1 VEALEG
7 SQTRSRRVLRDEVL
21 LVLGVSLG
29 ASAAY
34 SVVVFVAKLTA
45 PTPLAQQTTALNQSQ
60 APGRPWLDLTYQ
72 LLGIGFGVVPALLA
86 LHLLNR
92 DGGGVRSRLGLDF
105 RRPYFD
111 AGTGTALA
119 LAIGLPGVGLYL
131 LARQLGIN
139 TTVAA
144 ANLPDVWWAIP
155 VLVLAAA
162 GNGLLEEVV
171 VVGYLMTR
179 LSELGWRTGSAV
191 AASALLRGTYHVY
204 QGIGAFVGNAIMG
217 AVFALFFVRTKRVMP
232 LVVAHA
238 LLDVGAFVGYAILRG
253 KVGFL
258 D

>member
-1 VEALEG
+1 M
-7 SQTRSRRVLRDEVL
+7 L

-34 SVVVFVAKLTA
+34 SLVAFVAKLTA

-72 LLGIGFGVVPALLA
+72 LLGIGFTVVPALLA

-92 DGGGVRSRLGLDF
+92 DGGDVRSRLGLDF
-105 RRPYFD
+105 RRPFFD
-111 AGTGTALA
+111 LGTGTVLA
-119 LAIGLPGVGLYL
+119 LAIGIPGVGLYV
-131 LARQLGIN
+131 LARELGVN

-144 ANLPDVWWAIP
+144 ANLPDVWWATP
-155 VLVLAAA
+155 VLVLAAV
-162 GNGLLEEVV
+162 GNGFLEEII

-179 LSELGWRTGSAV
+179 LPELGFRTASAV
-191 AASALLRGTYHVY
+191 AASALLRGTYHLY

-217 AVFALFFVRTKRVMP
+217 AVFALLFVRTRRVMP

-238 LLDVGAFVGYAILRG
+238 LLDVGAFVGYAVLRG
-253 KVGFL
+253 HVGFL
-258 D
+258 E

>member
-1 VEALEG
+1 M
-7 SQTRSRRVLRDEVL
+7 RRDEVL

-34 SVVVFVAKLTA
+34 SLVAFVAKLTA

-72 LLGIGFGVVPALLA
+72 LLGIGFGIVPALLA

-92 DGGGVRSRLGLDF
+92 DGGVRSRLGLDF

-111 AGTGTALA
+111 LGTGTVLA
-119 LAIGLPGVGLYL
+119 LGIGVPGVGLYL

-144 ANLPDVWWAIP
+144 ANLPDVWWAVP
-155 VLVLAAA
+155 VLVLAAV

-238 LLDVGAFVGYAILRG
+238 LLDVGAFVGYAFLRG
-253 KVGFL
+253 QVGFL